1 MNYLDT
7 ITCPPKST
15 KSIVFDK
22 PVLKIFINNPS
33 LRISINDDT
42 SHFFSGGGN
51 FHVSFINGI
60 NKINFT
66 NVSEEQAAYPS
77 IIVEEW
83 GN

>member
-1 MNYLDT
+1 MNYIDT
-7 ITCPPKST
+7 VTCPPKST
-15 KSIVFDK
+15 KTIVFDK
-22 PVLKIFINNPS
+22 PVLKILINNPS
-33 LRISINDDT
+33 LRVSINDDI

-66 NVSEEQAAYPS
+66 NVNEEQAAYPS